1 MAPVQLFEHVAA
13 VTGLT
18 AAIRLDLRPLLT
30 EPVDI
35 GGDGHTIR
43 IDWPGVAGATAAE
56 ITQATLQLYP
66 AVAETLRTDHP
77 FTADGGGFR
86 VDIPAGERVRALGLG
101 GLRDDAGTA
110 ITDALPPSRRLV
122 VAFPPPTGGGY
133 DSPRFAV
140 PAVGAQGALPA
151 TLTGAR
157 LSAGTL
163 TLAPAV
169 AARRLRLTLAE
180 GDGPADF
187 ATRPLSIG
195 SLQLVT
201 HRAAHDARL
210 TGPAQ
215 EVLWTVPEFDPD
227 APAATVD
234 LKQALKAAFD
244 AALKAGTPLLATFRL
259 QAQAPA
265 RCVVIGPNV
274 LGALLRVH
282 DGIASTRLEGEPL
295 PLAAFAD
302 GPLADETPQSVRGD
316 LTIRYDGLRLLEE
329 ASDTLPPPG
338 SAVQGRIVGAAGAL
352 RAWPPAALQ
361 GRVPA
366 RIGVWGRAPEAAE
379 LALELVE
386 LRGHNVGA
394 TLAGPVLL
402 KPAPGDG
409 LRLHWALLPTL
420 PPLPA
425 DVGLRLRCNVG
436 RFFWAARADG
446 EPLVRVAVADP
457 DPGGRPVQLGG
468 VQIAALH
475 DTQSHQVGHAFPA
488 AVFRGRRPLLD
499 SALFVTVDA
508 SDLTLR
514 YAR

>member
-1 MAPVQLFEHVAA
+1 MAQMQLFDHVASVAA
-13 VTGLT
+13 VAG
-18 AAIRLDLRPLLT
+18 ASRRDLQALIA

-35 GGDGHTIR
+35 GGDGHAIA
-43 IDWPGVAGATAAE
+43 IAWAGVAGATAAD
-56 ITQATLQLYP
+56 ITSATLQLHP
-66 AVAETLRTDHP
+66 AVAETMHANHP
-77 FTADGGGFR
+77 FTADGGGWR
-86 VDIPAGERVRALGLG
+86 LDIPAGERVRALGLG
-101 GLRDDAGTA
+101 GLRDDAGA
-110 ITDALPPSRRLV
+110 AFTDTLPPGRRLV
-122 VAFPPPTGGGY
+122 VAFPPPTGGGF
-133 DSPRFAV
+133 DSPLFSV
-140 PAVGAQGALPA
+140 PPVGAQGALPA
-151 TLTGAR
+151 TLTGAK

-163 TLAPAV
+163 TLEPAV

-187 ATRPLSIG
+187 KPRNLAIG

-201 HRAAHDARL
+201 HRAAQHARL

-215 EVLWTVPEFDPD
+215 QVLWTVPEFDPD
-227 APAATVD
+227 APAASVD
-234 LKQALKAAFD
+234 LRQVLKAAFD
-244 AALKAGTPLLATFRL
+244 AALKAGAPLTASFRL
-259 QAQAPA
+259 QADAPA
-265 RCVVIGPNV
+265 RCVVHVPTV
-274 LGALLRVH
+274 HGALLRVR

-302 GPLADETPQSVRGD
+302 GPLADETPQSALGD
-316 LTIRYDGLRLLEE
+316 LTIRYDGLRLLDE

-338 SAVQGRIVGAAGAL
+338 SAVQGHIVGAEGAL
-352 RAWPPAALQ
+352 RAWPGAALQ

-379 LALELVE
+379 LAVELVE
-386 LRGHNVGA
+386 LRGRNVGA

-409 LRLHWALLPTL
+409 LRLHWALLPAL

-436 RFFWAARADG
+436 RFFWAARDDG

-457 DPGGRPVQLGG
+457 DPGGRPVWLGG
-468 VQIAALH
+468 MQIAALH
-475 DTQSHQVGHAFPA
+475 GPQSHLVAHAFPA

-499 SALFVTVDA
+499 STLFVSVDV